1 MIAHVV
7 SFLFILIPSLC
18 AGSHFNPLDFDFY
31 CWFWYGIGNG
41 GWWSTEIELDFF
53 VVWLNGE
60 NQHFSAWKENYPLF
74 QNISNSS
81 TTRRCQEIWGWRVMC
96 RLDREQRERE
106 SEKTSKWWKAQ
117 STLTCGFRYFAL
129 GKPLLVFFNFFHCSP
144 TSSPPLCA
152 ECSVVYSL
160 MLSWTRKKMLESRPH
175 PSTPHTA
182 HTKLMFIFSV
192 VFAPSSRSRFHAS
205 CYCWE
210 WVERKSFANWKIST
224 RFRPLHRVCTK

>member
-18 AGSHFNPLDFDFY
+18 AGSHFNPLGFDFY
-31 CWFWYGIGNG
+31 CWFWYEIGDS

-60 NQHFSAWKENYPLF
+60 DKVVDGKCENQHFLAWKENYPLF

-81 TTRRCQEIWGWRVMC
+81 TTRRCQEGWRVMC

-129 GKPLLVFFNFFHCSP
+129 GKPSLVFFNFFHCSP

-152 ECSVVYSL
+152 EYSVVYSL
-160 MLSWTRKKMLESRPH
+160 MLSWTKEKNAWKSPTPFH
-175 PSTPHTA
+175 PTQRA
-182 HTKLMFIFSV
+182 HKTDVYFLCGFFTLVSFS
-192 VFAPSSRSRFHAS
+192 
-205 CYCWE
+205 
-210 WVERKSFANWKIST
+210 
-224 RFRPLHRVCTK
+224 L